1 MAAMEGGNNR
11 NGTSESVEIPFRAVA
26 GGRRFEAKLRAI
38 RNGGGLI
45 SSPVGLEPSGLV
57 VLHPTGSAG
66 ATASMQLVGKVTGAT
81 RVKGVF
87 VLTWHKLVSPTGVS
101 ALLDFLAHTLR
112 MPMRGFD
119 LPRDGSLDRETAY
132 YDFGRHLIFTPERK
146 YHVTQAPSRTPNA
159 ATAPPAGGS
168 IRQAMERAARNRP
181 EPASPPPQSK
191 PAATREIIERD
202 DGVVEMFGMKISKE
216 AWERL
221 DTFGGPPKRKR

>member
-1 MAAMEGGNNR
+1 MQ
-11 NGTSESVEIPFRAVA
+11 GTRQQDGAGENVEIPFRAVA
-26 GGRRFEAKLRAI
+26 GGRRFEAILRAI
-38 RNGGGLI
+38 RNGGGLL

-66 ATASMQLVGKVTGAT
+66 ATGSMQLVGKVTGAT

-101 ALLDFLAHTLR
+101 ALLDFLAQTLR
-112 MPMRGFD
+112 MPMRSFD

-146 YHVTQAPSRTPNA
+146 YHVTQAPSRIAKA
-159 ATAPPAGGS
+159 AAAPPAGGS
-168 IRQAMERAARNRP
+168 IRQAMERAARNKAQP
-181 EPASPPPQSK
+181 VPPPPEHK
-191 PAATREIIERD
+191 PAPTQEIIERD